1 MSSTLFDIFFFFL
14 SRKIKIF
21 IFIETIKLILSVA
34 LGSQLANVFLHL
46 LPETFAHP
54 HKACTKS
61 SPTFCNRYRYISA
74 TAEVISNSK

>member
-46 LPETFAHP
+46 LPEAFAHP
-54 HKACTKS
+54 HILD
-61 SPTFCNRYRYISA
+61 YGH
-74 TAEVISNSK
+74 